1 MVRAFSPQ
9 AGIARLPEI
18 AAELRGLTTT
28 APSNYLLLISQ
39 PRGYRD
45 RRQRG
50 APLPAENDNDFGHML
65 RAAKINDQPSA
76 LPLPRH

>member
-1 MVRAFSPQ
+1 MRAFSPH
-9 AGIARLPEI
+9 AGIARPPEI
-18 AAELRGLTTT
+18 AAGLRDPTTT
-28 APSNYLLLISQ
+28 VPSNHLLLISQ

-45 RRQRG
+45 RRQPG